1 MKKLKPT
8 ILFISENFLPETNAA
23 AARVFE
29 RGIYWKEWGYKVK
42 YITSFP
48 NRYMG
53 KSHKGYSDKLFQNDT
68 FLNWHQ
74 KWQTRLKLNKKPMEL
89 SLNLMRTTNPIVIP
103 RNHKVEEALDAA
115 SIKDDLG
122 PLFKLLQ
129 VLEKPYEDRSE
140 IIAYQSPSISSEQY
154 QTFCGT

>member
-48 NRYMG
+48 NRHMG
-53 KSHKGYSDKLFQNDT
+53 KAHKGYSDKLFQNEIIDGHLVCPRHHWK
-68 FLNWHQ
+68 FS
-74 KWQTRLKLNKKPMEL
+74 LKDGNCINNNSKIIMEL
-89 SLNLMRTTNPIVIP
+89 Q
-103 RNHKVEEALDAA
+103 
-115 SIKDDLG
+115 G
-122 PLFKLLQ
+122 
-129 VLEKPYEDRSE
+129 
-140 IIAYQSPSISSEQY
+140 
-154 QTFCGT
+154 